1 MKITESKLREI
12 IREELEKVAVS
23 EIDYT
28 RVKIPSQAKRF
39 MDKFTDAL
47 KKVDLNRQKQIAVL
61 YTIIKTLDID
71 ERELVAYISKIK
83 GTYD

>member
-1 MKITESKLREI
+1 
-12 IREELEKVAVS
+12 
-23 EIDYT
+23 
-28 RVKIPSQAKRF
+28 